1 VTSLFN
7 KWLQFVSLALVC
19 LAGCAHGS
27 DGARQ
32 AEAAANAAIGA
43 GYRSLNVYANAE
55 SKVIQEMAQA
65 GNPAAAQ
72 EKLDALRAL
81 SKKAFATLDTASEG
95 VDAVDA
101 AIGIAEAAKSK
112 DYSQIVAKLLQI
124 GADVVNG
131 LRSLGVKVGL

>member
-1 VTSLFN
+1 MEKYLYALAVAFC
-7 KWLQFVSLALVC
+7 VSIT
-19 LAGCAHGS
+19 GCAHGS

-32 AEAAANAAIGA
+32 AEAVANAAIGA
-43 GYRSLNVYANAE
+43 GYRSLNAYASAE

-65 GNPAAAQ
+65 GNVAAAQ
-72 EKLDALRAL
+72 EKLDALQAL

-112 DYSQIVAKLLQI
+112 DYSAIIAKLVQVGL
-124 GADVVNG
+124 DVVAA
-131 LRSLGVKVGL
+131 LKTLGVTLPGGL